1 MPFVMTNKGI
11 HYLLNNAVTA
21 STDIRALVCSAV
33 GTPTDAQIEDL
44 DFVAGLGAIGL
55 VEVTNGGY
63 TRAQLDLAGVTIFE
77 DDTNNWT
84 RISAT
89 APTVANVVAGDVWKR
104 IVYFVFIT
112 SDALS
117 PVLGIDTPAST
128 VTPNGGNITLP
139 ALEIRVSD
147 TSV

>member
-11 HYLLNNAVTA
+11 YYLLNNAVTA

-33 GTPTDAQIEDL
+33 GSPTDAQIEDL
-44 DFVAGLGAIGL
+44 DFVNGLAGIGL
-55 VEVTNGGY
+55 VEVTNSGY
-63 TRAQLDLAGVTIFE
+63 TRAQLDLAGVAIVE

-84 RISAT
+84 KISAT

-104 IVYFVFIT
+104 IVYFIQVGADST
-112 SDALS
+112 N

-139 ALEIRVSD
+139 ALEIRISD